1 MAGDL
6 LQNHLPKLLQEHI
19 CESAGVRGN
28 SGRSKQ
34 CRLRKGERLSGSPAP
49 THHFGNKDHE
59 LLGLAVS
66 ILTIVTRYANHFM
79 VINGVTSET
88 NAYRVIHRT
97 VFFSGICLSA
107 FLVLSALLSTAAL
120 VRESECLMA
129 MGFLCFALV
138 FCSLIQ
144 VMFWRQEHSTLVEDT
159 ILDVY
164 DFVYDEVLR
173 NISMIRRQE
182 LMSIHNAFQCCGKTS
197 WFRHGKISEQEM
209 CPDTLEGGEDC
220 LQALEGFLKRHMSF
234 ISGLLLILLPFT
246 VYGMVLTSFL
256 FFSIHF
262 GITWDRKGKYR
273 LTQQ

>member
-1 MAGDL
+1 MA
-6 LQNHLPKLLQEHI
+6 
-19 CESAGVRGN
+19 A
-28 SGRSKQ
+28 
-34 CRLRKGERLSGSPAP
+34 LRHTRYLYSTYQREGPEAAHSERCLRCCFEGFGE
-49 THHFGNKDHE
+49 E